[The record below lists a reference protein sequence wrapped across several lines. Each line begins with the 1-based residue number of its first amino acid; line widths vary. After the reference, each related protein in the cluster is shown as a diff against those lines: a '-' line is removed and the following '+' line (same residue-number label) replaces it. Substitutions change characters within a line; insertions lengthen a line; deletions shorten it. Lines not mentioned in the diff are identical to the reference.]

1 MWLILIITVLALF
14 VYIKFRQK
22 FKTIKLGAVCLITGA
37 VKTGKTTLSVDF
49 IKKYYKQRVR
59 QTKVHNFF
67 NKLLCKSNNIWEI
80 PQIYSNMPLGIPY
93 VPITDDLLNRKK
105 RFVYRS
111 VVYLN
116 EASLIA
122 GSMDFKCTDLNEALT
137 MLVKFIGHELK
148 CGDPCLFIDTQS
160 IEDLHFGFKRNLA
173 NFIYIHSK
181 VSIPFS

>member
-67 NKLLCKSNNIWEI
+67 NKLLW
-80 PQIYSNMPLGIPY
+80 
-93 VPITDDLLNRKK
+93 V
-105 RFVYRS
+105 
-111 VVYLN
+111 
-116 EASLIA
+116 
-122 GSMDFKCTDLNEALT
+122 
-137 MLVKFIGHELK
+137 
-148 CGDPCLFIDTQS
+148 IDKVLQS
-160 IEDLHFGFKRNLA
+160 ITF
-173 NFIYIHSK
+173 
-181 VSIPFS
+181 